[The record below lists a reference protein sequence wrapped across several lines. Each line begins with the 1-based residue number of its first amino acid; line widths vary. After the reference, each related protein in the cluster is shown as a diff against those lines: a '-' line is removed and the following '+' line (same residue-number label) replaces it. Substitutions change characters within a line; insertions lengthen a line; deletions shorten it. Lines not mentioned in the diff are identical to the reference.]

1 MEKEISSYEEFQEE
15 IKEGTVLVDFYA
27 IWCGPCQ
34 MLSPIIE
41 EIANEHPEI
50 KVLRVNTDKVQEAAA
65 AYNIYSIPTLL
76 YFKDGNLVDQ
86 SVGYRPK
93 NSILAFLKIK

>member
-1 MEKEISSYEEFQEE
+1 MEKEITSYEEFKKE
-15 IKEGTVLVDFYA
+15 IEEGTVLVDFYA

-34 MLSPIIE
+34 MLSPVIE

-76 YFKDGNLVDQ
+76 YFKDGKLLDQ
-86 SVGYRPK
+86 AVGYRPK
-93 NSILAFLKIK
+93 NSVLTFLKIK

>member
-1 MEKEISSYEEFQEE
+1 MEKEITSYEEFKKE
-15 IKEGTVLVDFYA
+15 IEEGTVLVDFYA

-34 MLSPIIE
+34 MLSPVIE

-76 YFKDGNLVDQ
+76 YFKDGKLLDQ
-86 SVGYRPK
+86 AVGYRPK
-93 NSILAFLKIK
+93 NSVLAFLKIK